1 MNMNSYMT
9 LSQDFDSLLDH
20 YDMVKTI
27 NKKLKYELVQSGT
40 REKQFLSLLKKTS
53 EYGQEAEELEYEFEA
68 ILRRIESEYSLRRG
82 D

>member
-1 MNMNSYMT
+1 MNSYMT

-20 YDMVKTI
+20 YNMVKTI

>member
-1 MNMNSYMT
+1 MNSYVT

-20 YDMVKTI
+20 YNMVKTI